1 MHSKTLVNFL
11 KRTTLIY
18 LRLQRDMT
26 RVRSR
31 AELRPLAAAAESS
44 NEFITQSTFERNLL
58 ISILVRTKIREIE
71 IAYFDTVVV
80 VVVVVAFSS
89 FDMFDRAEHRSSAVT
104 QSC

>member
-80 VVVVVAFSS
+80 VVVVAFSS